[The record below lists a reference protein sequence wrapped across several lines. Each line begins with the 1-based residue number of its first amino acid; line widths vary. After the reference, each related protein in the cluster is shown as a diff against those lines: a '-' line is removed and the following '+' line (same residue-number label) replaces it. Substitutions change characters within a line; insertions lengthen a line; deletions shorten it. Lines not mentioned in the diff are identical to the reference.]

1 MTNTRPKPKQPESYA
16 EGQKHA
22 TPHPVRIK
30 ELYAD
35 RKMYE
40 NYPSYQRG
48 SVWPIKYKQ
57 GLINTILLGRNF
69 PSLVAYKEIDALGHQ
84 TFYVTDGQQRL
95 TAIMEYLDGKFKT
108 WTNAQKQDAE
118 PNSPPPVCPGKYF
131 EDLDPR
137 TKNLLLDY
145 IVTISIDEKTSED
158 VAREHFRQSQNHVAL
173 SPAERIDTYESNAKT
188 AAQRIEA
195 HPFWADFYM
204 GREFYRKRI
213 LQSSFYL
220 LALEMSPNG
229 MVDLQAKQF
238 IHNLASGKKDDK
250 ITEELIEQV
259 LNRMESMCCVFAGTE
274 FTVRAAVIAMYQA
287 VYQIEST
294 GIAIKSKT
302 DRGKLTPWILQV
314 IQENNGAK
322 GVTGYQRPL
331 QGIVRKVNQVAFWER
346 HRETVLNLF
355 GLRDAVVQIQ

>member
-1 MTNTRPKPKQPESYA
+1 MTKIRPKPKQPEFSA
-16 EGQKHA
+16 QPQKHA

-69 PSLVAYKEIDALGHQ
+69 PSLVAYKEIDVLGHQ
-84 TFYVTDGQQRL
+84 AFFITDGQQRL
-95 TAIMEYLDGKFKT
+95 TTIMEFMDGKFKT
-108 WTNAQKQDAE
+108 WTHAQKQDAE
-118 PNSPPPVCPGKYF
+118 PNSPPPVSPGKYF
-131 EDLDPR
+131 DELDLR

-145 IVTISIDEKTSED
+145 IVNISIDEKSSED
-158 VAREHFRQSQNHVAL
+158 MAREHFRQSQNHIAL
-173 SPAERIDTYESNAKT
+173 SPAERIDTYESRAKA

-220 LALEMSPNG
+220 LALEISPNG
-229 MVDLQAKQF
+229 MVDLQGKQF

-250 ITEELIEQV
+250 ITEELIQLV
-259 LNRMESMCCVFAGTE
+259 LDRMDSMCCVFGGTE
-274 FTVRAAVIAMYQA
+274 FTVRAAALAMYQA
-287 VYQIEST
+287 VYLIENT
-294 GIAIKSKT
+294 GITIRSET

-314 IQENNGAK
+314 IRESNELK
-322 GVTGYQRPL
+322 GPTGYQRPL
-331 QGIVRKVNQVAFWER
+331 QGIIRKANQIAFWER
-346 HRETVLNLF
+346 HRETVLSLF
-355 GLRDAVVQIQ
+355 GLRDVVVQI